1 MSVVDS
7 GAANPAQVDR
17 SENPTVITNRSN
29 NSKRRGQQP
38 SSTLKQHDIVSS
50 ERSERGTE
58 AIGMHIMNA
67 NSLRARLTN
76 KRKGAPPDASE
87 D

>member
-1 MSVVDS
+1 MSVVES
-7 GAANPAQVDR
+7 GTANPAQVDR

-29 NSKRRGQQP
+29 NSKRRGQQH

-58 AIGMHIMNA
+58 SIGMHIMNA

-76 KRKGAPPDASE
+76 KRKGAPADASE